1 MTAFYDLLE
10 IEYVEQDIER
20 IGFATESEDIT
31 ETGKST
37 GMTCANSTALP
48 ELDSSME

>member
-31 ETGKST
+31 ETGS
-37 GMTCANSTALP
+37 MTCANSTALP